1 MKILFLSQRVPYPP
15 NRGDKIST
23 WRLID
28 RLRQD
33 HEVAVIA
40 FAHDEADRQ
49 GAQDL
54 RRMGFETTVIPLD
67 QKRRKLMALPLLLT
81 SKALTLGVFGSSR
94 LQAEVDSRLEWA
106 DAALGHAL
114 CRTRLG

>member
-33 HEVAVIA
+33 HEVEVIA
-40 FAHDEADRQ
+40 FAHDEADKQ

-54 RRMGFETTVIPLD
+54 RKMGFETTVIPLN
-67 QKRRKLMALPLLLT
+67 QKLRKLLALPL
-81 SKALTLGVFGSSR
+81 R
-94 LQAEVDSRLEWA
+94 R
-106 DAALGHAL
+106 
-114 CRTRLG
+114 